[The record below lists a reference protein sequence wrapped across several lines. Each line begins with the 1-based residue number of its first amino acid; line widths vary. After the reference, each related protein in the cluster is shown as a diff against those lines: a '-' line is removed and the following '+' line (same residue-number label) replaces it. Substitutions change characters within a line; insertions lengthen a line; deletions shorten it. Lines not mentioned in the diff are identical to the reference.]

1 MDEHTALVATNKL
14 QLDKLSTQLEEAT
27 IEHNKP
33 TILEAL
39 GGVTEKTWTST
50 MALFD
55 AEYKDSMEALR
66 AKQDKDK
73 QHIEQLT
80 AERLKLINILEDM
93 QTVVQ
98 NNEE

>member
-1 MDEHTALVATNKL
+1 MDLNNVRTC
-14 QLDKLSTQLEEAT
+14 
-27 IEHNKP
+27 
-33 TILEAL
+33 ILIKK
-39 GGVTEKTWTST
+39 VTYLPFTCR
-50 MALFD
+50 ALFE

>member
-1 MDEHTALVATNKL
+1 MDLNNVRTC
-14 QLDKLSTQLEEAT
+14 
-27 IEHNKP
+27 
-33 TILEAL
+33 ILIKK
-39 GGVTEKTWTST
+39 VTYLPFTYR
-50 MALFD
+50 ALFD

>member
-1 MDEHTALVATNKL
+1 
-14 QLDKLSTQLEEAT
+14 
-27 IEHNKP
+27 
-33 TILEAL
+33 
-39 GGVTEKTWTST
+39 
-50 MALFD
+50 
-55 AEYKDSMEALR
+55 MEALR